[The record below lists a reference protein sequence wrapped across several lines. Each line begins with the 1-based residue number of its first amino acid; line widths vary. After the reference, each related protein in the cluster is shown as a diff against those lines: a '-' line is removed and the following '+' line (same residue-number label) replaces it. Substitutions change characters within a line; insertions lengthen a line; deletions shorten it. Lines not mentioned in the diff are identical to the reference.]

1 MSKEKCG
8 FGYPFKPENVQLY
21 SGSSKELIFQNS
33 PYLILIASNVNL
45 KSDLDKI
52 IKEIQPIH
60 LMSQLADFNQIIL
73 EQTPAHYNNTAVN
86 SMMNQNVQDGNG
98 GERPAITLSA
108 GKLLNNFR
116 LCSKV

>member
-1 MSKEKCG
+1 M
-8 FGYPFKPENVQLY
+8 
-21 SGSSKELIFQNS
+21 KEL
-33 PYLILIASNVNL
+33 
-45 KSDLDKI
+45 
-52 IKEIQPIH
+52 QPVH

-86 SMMNQNVQDGNG
+86 AMLMMNQNVQDGGGG

-116 LCSKV
+116 LCSKVRRI